1 MEDVNLRL
9 AVLDALLESGAIP
22 RGDVEA
28 RIGVPAGDP
37 GDDDPGD
44 DDLDDDDLD
53 DDDDKRDYRYRPEV
67 TEALLAV
74 PVTAAQRAT
83 VTRLIWQ
90 AGCGD
95 VMSMIWKYWDGESDE
110 FCIRSFDG
118 IAAAL
123 PNLREF
129 AVDMHSVSDL
139 TPLAGCTDLHTLHLD
154 GGFSVTDLGPL
165 ASLTALR
172 DVQLG
177 HQAFTDLAPLAG
189 IAIERLDL
197 SGNSGG
203 GGGPWVIDLAALRD
217 MPALRHFTCLQTVRR
232 ASEVIPMRTAFDNA
246 RVLEEIRARGVTVR
260 MN

>member
-22 RGDVEA
+22 RHDIES
-28 RIGVPAGDP
+28 RIGAPAG
-37 GDDDPGD
+37 
-44 DDLDDDDLD
+44 DLDDDE
-53 DDDDKRDYRYRPEV
+53 RDYRYRPEV

-83 VTRLIWQ
+83 VTRLTWQ

-95 VMSMIWKYWDGESDE
+95 VMTMIWKYWDGESDE

-118 IAAAL
+118 IAEAL
-123 PNLREF
+123 PHLREL
-129 AVDMHSVSDL
+129 AVDMHSAGDL

-154 GGFSVTDLGPL
+154 GEFSVTDLGPL

-172 DVQLG
+172 DVRLG
-177 HQAFTDLAPLAG
+177 HQAFTDLAALAG
-189 IAIERLDL
+189 TAIERLDL
-197 SGNSGG
+197 QGNGG
-203 GGGPWVIDLAALRD
+203 GTGRPWVIDLAALRD

-232 ASEVIPMRTAFDNA
+232 AGEVSPMRTAFDNA
-246 RVLEEIRARGVTVR
+246 RVLDDIQARGVTVR
-260 MN
+260 LN

>member
-28 RIGVPAGDP
+28 RIGAPAGDLDYV
-37 GDDDPGD
+37 DDE
-44 DDLDDDDLD
+44 
-53 DDDDKRDYRYRPEV
+53 RDYRYRPEV

-118 IAAAL
+118 IAEAL
-123 PNLREF
+123 PNLREL
-129 AVDMHSVSDL
+129 AVDMHTVSDL
-139 TPLAGCTDLHTLHLD
+139 TPLAGCTDLHTLDLD

-172 DVQLG
+172 DVWLG

-189 IAIERLDL
+189 TAIERLEL
-197 SGNSGG
+197 SGNGG
-203 GGGPWVIDLAALRD
+203 GTGPWVVDLAALRD
-217 MPALRHFTCLQTVRR
+217 MPALRHFTCRQTVRR

-246 RVLEEIRARGVTVR
+246 RVLEEIQARGVTVR
-260 MN
+260 IN